1 MSYKS
6 SIYAYAI
13 GHYDKN
19 GYEKYKV
26 GCVKNACPHKR
37 IQDELKETLASG
49 FIPNKILNCS
59 FKTKK
64 IFEDESKLFQEL
76 NKSHDITKMLNKE
89 HFTGKNLNLEF
100 ILDKLNLLF
109 KNKIIKNEIY
119 NYKVINYLDG
129 TFDNCQIIK
138 SFNYNKQPIIYQKRA
153 EQFIGLYIKN
163 IHSNA
168 KISNEF
174 KFAGSQKDWRNK
186 PEEVAKSKCSYKDFK
201 WIIGKTIE
209 II

>member
-100 ILDKLNLLF
+100 KENSPIVNSNCVLSASVSTVLRCIIALIFIRSTSLSKGLF
-109 KNKIIKNEIY
+109 K
-119 NYKVINYLDG
+119 
-129 TFDNCQIIK
+129 
-138 SFNYNKQPIIYQKRA
+138 
-153 EQFIGLYIKN
+153 
-163 IHSNA
+163 
-168 KISNEF
+168 
-174 KFAGSQKDWRNK
+174 
-186 PEEVAKSKCSYKDFK
+186 
-201 WIIGKTIE
+201 
-209 II
+209 